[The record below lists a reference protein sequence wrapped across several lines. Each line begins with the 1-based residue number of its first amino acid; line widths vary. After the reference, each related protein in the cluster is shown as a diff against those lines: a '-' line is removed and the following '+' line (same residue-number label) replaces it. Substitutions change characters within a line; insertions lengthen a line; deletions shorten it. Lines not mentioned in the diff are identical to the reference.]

1 MTVALR
7 LIAVLLAAGRGTRAG
22 GDKLVQTKDGV
33 ALIAHALA
41 PVIDSG
47 VFTHVAG
54 VRAVG
59 SRALD
64 PVAHRLDAV
73 VEVPADLPFSASVA
87 AALAHAE
94 TQDADGTAL
103 VLADMPCV
111 RPETYRALAAAWTP
125 GAVAVMPTHCG
136 VDGNPLLAG
145 RAAMA
150 LAAKLTGDRGLRPLI
165 LNDPSLVRLPVND
178 GGVLFDIDTPD
189 DLARWRAGAISD

>member
-1 MTVALR
+1 MTVAPR

-22 GDKLVQTKDGV
+22 GDKLLQTRDG
-33 ALIAHALA
+33 APLIAHALA
-41 PVIDSG
+41 PVIASG
-47 VFTHVAG
+47 VFAHIAG

-59 SRALD
+59 SPALD
-64 PVAHRLDAV
+64 PVADRLDAV
-73 VEVPADLPFSASVA
+73 IEVPRDLPFSASAA

-94 TQDADGTAL
+94 ARGADGAAL
-103 VLADMPCV
+103 VLADMPWV
-111 RPETYRALAAAWTP
+111 RTETYRALAAAWTP
-125 GAVAVMPTHCG
+125 GAVAVAPVHGG

-165 LNDPSLVRLPVND
+165 VDDPSLVRLPVND

-189 DLARWRAGAISD
+189 DLARWRAGTHPD